1 MTTVIDTLIYDR
13 TQEDVDRVKELK
25 RRILNNGWNTLSA
38 AEKTEYLA
46 GMKGAY
52 NASDL
57 NRVGQAISYVA
68 QEETSLAAELTAY
81 RVAHDVAPDS
91 QFDLPFDASQISVDP
106 KTDWVVSDVPTESQ
120 VNALLS
126 DLGEIRQ
133 SLVLPADVPPTPT
146 SLDGMDYITANAIE
160 YILFAIDQTLDGID
174 EDIKGKIDR
183 AASAWLYSAE
193 MNCGG

>member
-25 RRILNNGWNTLSA
+25 SRILLNGWNTLTS
-38 AEKTEYLA
+38 AEKSEYLA

-57 NRVGQAISYVA
+57 NRVGQAINYVA
-68 QEETSLAAELTAY
+68 QEETSMATALTAY
-81 RVAHDVAPDS
+81 RVAKGVAPDS
-91 QFDLPFDASQISVDP
+91 QFDLPFDASQISVNP
-106 KTDWVVSDVPTESQ
+106 KTDWAVTDVPNETQ
-120 VNALLS
+120 ANDLLS
-126 DLGEIRQ
+126 DLGEVRQ
-133 SLVLPADVPPTPT
+133 SLTLPADVPPIPT
-146 SLDGMDYITANAIE
+146 TLNGLDYITANAIE

-183 AASAWLYSAE
+183 SADAWIYSSE